1 MPGKGEIMTNPFQE
15 VAETFSSLKAK
26 FQAGE
31 ISRQQFIDEMKKLR
45 LKDDQGRYWMIGA
58 QTGKW
63 YYFDGRDWI
72 QAEPPSQKE
81 KKAICVYCGFEN
93 KIETEVCERCGGN
106 LVDGSEPED
115 RCPECGTL
123 LERPLMTCPRCAS
136 NNDGLR
142 SVEFVRLGAAADAKG
157 EVFVLKSI
165 RPLSGFLVSGI
176 LGSMGGAAYGALAGA
191 TGSLASF
198 MAHWPSI
205 IRDPQGKLVGA
216 LLDGLLGAAVGFVL
230 LGLLGAAWT
239 LCVNAAL
246 NASGGLKIRLSR
258 SLSGAE
264 VKKEDK
270 EKPSRDATGF
280 GFNLND

>member
-1 MPGKGEIMTNPFQE
+1 VTNSFQE
-15 VAETFSSLKAK
+15 VVETFSGLKAK
-26 FQAGE
+26 FQGGE

-81 KKAICVYCGFEN
+81 KKAICIYCGFEN
-93 KIETEVCERCGGN
+93 KIESEVCGRCGGN
-106 LVDGSEPED
+106 LVEGSEPED
-115 RCPECGTL
+115 RCPACGTP
-123 LERPLMTCPRCAS
+123 LEKPLMTCPRCAS
-136 NNDGLR
+136 KNEGLG
-142 SVEFVRLGAAADAKG
+142 SVEFVQLGAAADAKG
-157 EVFVLKSI
+157 EVCLLKSI
-165 RPLSGFLVSGI
+165 HPLSGLLVSGI
-176 LGSMGGAAYGALAGA
+176 LGLMAGAVLGALTGA
-191 TGSLASF
+191 TASLSSF

-216 LLDGLLGAAVGFVL
+216 LLDGILGGAAGFVL
-230 LGLLGAAWT
+230 LGLVGAAWT
-239 LCVNAAL
+239 LLVNAAL
-246 NASGGLKIRLSR
+246 GAAGGLKIRLVR
-258 SLSGAE
+258 SLAGPAP
-264 VKKEDK
+264 KNDK

>member
-1 MPGKGEIMTNPFQE
+1 MANPFQE
-15 VAETFSSLKAK
+15 VVETFSGLKAK

-93 KIETEVCERCGGN
+93 KIEDEVCGRCGGN
-106 LVDGSEPED
+106 LVEGAEPED
-115 RCPECGTL
+115 RCPACGTA
-123 LERPLMTCPRCAS
+123 LEKPLMTCPRCAS
-136 NNDGLR
+136 KNEGLR
-142 SVEFVRLGAAADAKG
+142 SVEFVQLGASADVKG
-157 EVFVLKSI
+157 EVYVLKSI
-165 RPLSGFLVSGI
+165 RLLSGLLVSGI
-176 LGSMGGAAYGALAGA
+176 LGLLGGAVYGALAGA
-191 TGSLASF
+191 TGSLASL

-205 IRDPQGKLVGA
+205 IRDPQGRLVGA
-216 LLDGLLGAAVGFVL
+216 LVDGLLGGAAGFVL
-230 LGLLGAAWT
+230 LGLLGTAWT
-239 LCVNAAL
+239 LLVNTALTAA
-246 NASGGLKIRLSR
+246 GGLKVQLIR
-258 SLSGAE
+258 SLAGHGAKNE
-264 VKKEDK
+264 EE
-270 EKPSRDATGF
+270 EKPPRDATGF

>member
-1 MPGKGEIMTNPFQE
+1 MANSFQE
-15 VAETFSSLKAK
+15 VVETFSGLKAK

-81 KKAICVYCGFEN
+81 KMAICIYCGFEN
-93 KIETEVCERCGGN
+93 KIETEVCGRCGGN
-106 LVDGSEPED
+106 LAEGTESEE
-115 RCPECGTL
+115 RCPACGAA
-123 LERPLMTCPRCAS
+123 LEKPLMTCPHCAPKS
-136 NNDGLR
+136 EGLG
-142 SVEFVRLGAAADAKG
+142 SIEFVQLGAGADAKG
-157 EVFVLKSI
+157 EVCFLKSI
-165 RPLSGFLVSGI
+165 RPLSTLLVSGI
-176 LGSMGGAAYGALAGA
+176 LGLTGGAVLGALAGA

-198 MAHWPSI
+198 MARWPAI

-216 LLDGLLGAAVGFVL
+216 LLDGILGGAAGFVF
-230 LGLLGAAWT
+230 LGLAGAA
-239 LCVNAAL
+239 LSLLVNAAL
-246 NASGGLKIRLSR
+246 NAAGGLEIRLAR
-258 SLSGAE
+258 SLAGPAP
-264 VKKEDK
+264 KED
-270 EKPSRDATGF
+270 EAKPSRDATGF